1 MRRDDLMPYQLKA
14 LDRGNFDLDPKLRVL
29 CLAMLRVI
37 GGGFLVFGCAGLSLA
52 VCLWQGT
59 QLAGF
64 GLAASAA
71 ALLLPS
77 YLAASSVAKLAP
89 RTGAPTRLAL
99 VAAGVA
105 GLAFV
110 GFPRR
115 IEFATVGVNSPQP
128 AKRPFREH
136 QRPAL
141 MDIRFRRA

>member
-1 MRRDDLMPYQLKA
+1 MPILLKASALLSGFDALAALAIGVRYVRRDDLMPYQLKA

-37 GGGFLVFGCAGLSLA
+37 GGGFLAFGCAGLSLA

-110 GFPRR
+110 GFL
-115 IEFATVGVNSPQP
+115 A
-128 AKRPFREH
+128 A
-136 QRPAL
+136 
-141 MDIRFRRA
+141 